1 MPANHVLL
9 QRTTLTAD
17 TATVTLSGIP
27 TTGYTDLKLVMSART
42 TYAGAQSD
50 YVIVKFN
57 NTTTTYTGRLLIG
70 TGTSVSSIS
79 PNGWRWFA
87 EVNSNGQTAKTF
99 GNAEIYIPNYS
110 VVGVTKPYSSNSVSE
125 SNAAT
130 TEMEI
135 FSGLWS
141 GTDAINSI
149 EMASGNSGNFMAGSS
164 FSLYGIAN
172 AVTTPVTSPKA
183 DGGDIIKT
191 DGTYWYHAFTGS
203 GVFKPQLNLTCDY
216 LIVAGG
222 GGGGTSGGYEV
233 PGGGGA
239 GGLRYF
245 SAQSLNGSVPYIV
258 SVGAGGARDTNGQDS
273 AFNGATSTGGGKGGA
288 YVPPGGSG
296 GSGGGAVGWGNRLL
310 IGYGNTPATSPSQ
323 GNNGGEGSYQWSE
336 SGGGG
341 GGGAG
346 AVGGNAGYNS
356 SGNGGIGSS
365 TYSSWGSITGTG
377 HNVSGT
383 YYYAGGGGG
392 SYGYNGHAGGTG
404 GYGGGGSGSGPNGGS
419 GLYATGGGGAGGMS
433 SSGGVAGAGGSG
445 IVIIRYPVA

>member
-1 MPANHVLL
+1 MATANHVLL
-9 QRTTLTAD
+9 QRVTLTA
-17 TATVTLSGIP
+17 TAASVTLNSIP
-27 TTGYTDLKLVMSART
+27 QTGYTDLKLVISARLNAST
-42 TYAGAQSD
+42 NVGGSIQMNGVASNAPRAL
-50 YVIVKFN
+50 F
-57 NTTTTYTGRLLIG
+57 G
-70 TGTSVSSIS
+70 TGSGVSSEVNNLTGLHNSSSYTANTFSSAEIYVPNYMSSVNKNYSYDGTTENNATASYMGMAGGIVPTTSPVSSI
-79 PNGWRWFA
+79 
-87 EVNSNGQTAKTF
+87 T
-99 GNAEIYIPNYS
+99 
-110 VVGVTKPYSSNSVSE
+110 VV
-125 SNAAT
+125 AAGD
-130 TEMEI
+130 
-135 FSGLWS
+135 SYV
-141 GTDAINSI
+141 
-149 EMASGNSGNFMAGSS
+149 AGSS
-164 FSLYGIAN
+164 FALYGIAN
-172 AVTTPVTSPKA
+172 AATTPATAPKA

-191 DGTYWYHAFTGS
+191 DGTYWYHAFLTS
-203 GVFKPQLNLTCDY
+203 SVFKPQLNLTCDY

-245 SAQSLNGSVPYIV
+245 SAQSLNSSAPYIV
-258 SVGAGGARDTNGQDS
+258 SVGAGGARDTNGGDS
-273 AFNGATSTGGGKGGA
+273 AFNGSTSTGGGKGGS

-310 IGYGNTPATSPSQ
+310 IGYGNTPSTSPSQ

-346 AVGGNAGYNS
+346 AVGGNAGYNT
-356 SGNGGIGSS
+356 SGNGGIGSA
-365 TYSSWGSITGTG
+365 TYSSWGVATGTG

-404 GYGGGGSGSGPNGGS
+404 GSGGGGSGTGANGGS

-433 SSGGVAGAGGSG
+433 TSGGVAGAGGSG